1 MKYKIV
7 YFQLLILVLAISLN
21 SCSGIQDKWNKLTPD
36 EKARIVI
43 GDIQDQLNN
52 VFDTAKAQIGHK
64 PEWREKVIPAF
75 DLANKALG
83 DVIILGMMK
92 PLTPAMVY
100 EKVQNQ
106 VNNVLNLCIQLGWV
120 KK

>member
-1 MKYKIV
+1 MKRVKLTVVMFLVMIV
-7 YFQLLILVLAISLN
+7 LV
-21 SCSGIQDKWNKLTPD
+21 SCAGVQEKWNQLTPD
-36 EKARIVI
+36 QKARIII
-43 GDIQDQLNN
+43 GDIQDQLST

-64 PEWREKVIPAF
+64 PEWKAKVVPAF
-75 DLANKALG
+75 DVANKALA
-83 DVIILGMMK
+83 DVIALGK
-92 PLTPAMVY
+92 AQPLTPAMVY